1 MSTTIPGAPV
11 ITDTEARDYVDY
23 LKSVDGTSDIQ
34 TVKAR
39 SSLLDYYT
47 RINEIDNITSRLDN
61 ITDRLDNIT
70 DRLDNITDKLD
81 SINSHQAGIDASL
94 AHLNWL
100 ADNHGIRL
108 RGEGGSMSAAQQ
120 RAIIVSALKESH
132 KLDNLR
138 EEILNPTPLPGDP
151 V

>member
-47 RINEIDNITSRLDN
+47 RINEIDNITS
-61 ITDRLDNIT
+61 RLDNIT